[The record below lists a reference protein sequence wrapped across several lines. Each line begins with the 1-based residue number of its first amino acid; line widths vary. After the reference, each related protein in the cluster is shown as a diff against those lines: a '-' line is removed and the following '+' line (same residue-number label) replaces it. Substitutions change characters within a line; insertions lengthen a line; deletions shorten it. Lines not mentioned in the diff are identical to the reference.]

1 VIPQDEDYVFNA
13 LQVARCLHKQM
24 KRVSTQKGDTMFQ
37 EMKAEQ
43 FHMSGG
49 LEVESAT
56 AKTSSSFVELRH
68 TLPTHVD
75 IVSTFVDQMMR
86 FISRFRVTEGDNF
99 EIELALRE
107 ALSNAI
113 VHGNQ
118 EDPDKCVYVKCR
130 CTEDGEVSITIED
143 EGRGFKTDSVPD
155 PTSPDNRLRTHGR
168 GIYLMRTSMDEVRF
182 ERNGSVVHMRKNR
195 IAELSAQRRTQ

>member
-1 VIPQDEDYVFNA
+1 MIPQDEDCVFNA
-13 LQVARCLHKQM
+13 VQVARCLHKQM
-24 KRVSTQKGDTMFQ
+24 KRVRTQKGDTMFQ
-37 EMKAEQ
+37 EMEAEQ

-49 LEVESAT
+49 LEVESIT
-56 AKTSSSFVELRH
+56 ANTSSSFVELRH

-75 IVSTFVDQMMR
+75 IVSPFVDQMMR
-86 FISRFRVTEGDNF
+86 FISRFRVTDGDNF

-107 ALSNAI
+107 ALSN
-113 VHGNQ
+113 
-118 EDPDKCVYVKCR
+118 DKCVYVKCR